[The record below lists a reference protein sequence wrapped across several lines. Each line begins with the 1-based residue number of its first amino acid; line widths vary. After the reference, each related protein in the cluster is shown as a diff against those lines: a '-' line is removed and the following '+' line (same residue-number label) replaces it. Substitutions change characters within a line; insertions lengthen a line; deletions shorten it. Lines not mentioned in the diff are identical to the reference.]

1 MPFDTIGAFSV
12 ISLYS
17 ILPSDKSGMH
27 HNFALVMEAGF
38 RHASTPRRRS
48 FQRLLHPAASDK
60 PFSDPALSISRS
72 QMLHLHTYL
81 YKRQTCRP
89 HCHPVP
95 HIPIQY
101 SLCFQMVKSV
111 CNNLLNWNS
120 LPCSLKNA
128 ICSPAIFF
136 SSSVILLRSSSY
148 PNVPCIAQ
156 IPLVLNGVTR

>member
-81 YKRQTCRP
+81 YNDRHAGLTAILCRIFP
-89 HCHPVP
+89 
-95 HIPIQY
+95 Y
-101 SLCFQMVKSV
+101 SIVSV
-111 CNNLLNWNS
+111 FKW
-120 LPCSLKNA
+120 
-128 ICSPAIFF
+128 
-136 SSSVILLRSSSY
+136 
-148 PNVPCIAQ
+148 
-156 IPLVLNGVTR
+156 

>member
-48 FQRLLHPAASDK
+48 FQRLLHPTASDK

-111 CNNLLNWNS
+111 CNNLRTGTVFHVLRKTQS
-120 LPCSLKNA
+120 VLP
-128 ICSPAIFF
+128 P
-136 SSSVILLRSSSY
+136 SSFLHQSSY
-148 PNVPCIAQ
+148 
-156 IPLVLNGVTR
+156 

>member
-12 ISLYS
+12 IFLYS

-81 YKRQTCRP
+81 YKRQRKGGAAYIIAGT
-89 HCHPVP
+89 VD
-95 HIPIQY
+95 
-101 SLCFQMVKSV
+101 
-111 CNNLLNWNS
+111 
-120 LPCSLKNA
+120 
-128 ICSPAIFF
+128 AIFT
-136 SSSVILLRSSSY
+136 VIGTMI
-148 PNVPCIAQ
+148 CH
-156 IPLVLNGVTR
+156 